1 MHNLTHRIT
10 SIKETRSLCL
20 AQIIFFSLGTGTWIK
35 KKIHINCMP
44 FISLSVWKAWVLMCS
59 SHAES
64 KIFCVFFQT
73 QLIFIEKEAR
83 TPLGL

>member
-20 AQIIFFSLGTGTWIK
+20 AQIILFPQGQELGLRK
-35 KKIHINCMP
+35 KYILI
-44 FISLSVWKAWVLMCS
+44 VLCSMCS

-64 KIFCVFFQT
+64 KIFCGFFQT
-73 QLIFIEKEAR
+73 QLIFIEKDAH